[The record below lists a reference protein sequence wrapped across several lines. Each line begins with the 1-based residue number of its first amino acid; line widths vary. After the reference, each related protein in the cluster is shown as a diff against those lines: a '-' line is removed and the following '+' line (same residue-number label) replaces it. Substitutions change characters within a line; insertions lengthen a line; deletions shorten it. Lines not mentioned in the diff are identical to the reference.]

1 MQYYDN
7 MKLMSKLFLNFNLIY
22 FSKILAHL
30 YEYVKLRAFDA
41 MITYNA
47 VGWQGE
53 ILCHYKVVSRFHTYG
68 NFTVAC
74 PKNLTNL

>member
-1 MQYYDN
+1 M
-7 MKLMSKLFLNFNLIY
+7 
-22 FSKILAHL
+22 AHL
-30 YEYVKLRAFDA
+30 YEYMKLRAFDA